1 MNLNLMHILKK
12 TPTTINISIYKKQV
26 IQMDEIKKLEYD
38 DEIKANR
45 ISTIILAVIFGIC
58 LIIWIANEI
67 GIFVVNLAYM
77 RVGMAVSFIC
87 MSVPIIIFSH
97 TKGDKNWFKYL
108 LIIFL
113 SLTSVSIETFLTFH
127 GVMLCVFPVLLAAQ
141 YPNIRVFRLAYWFNL
156 FGILFSVIVGY
167 YIGCWD
173 GNMIYATTF
182 GMTQQNDSL
191 AARISAMNTTYM
203 AQLILYFALPRM
215 VIFSTISLG
224 ISYIVKTVKLQYVR
238 QSMIRMEAEYDSL
251 TKLENR
257 TKYNSRVSG
266 ENEKLES
273 ICIVFLDVNN
283 LKKMNDTYGHEA
295 GDFVLKRTA
304 EEMKKLICDTI
315 HGYRLGG
322 DEFVMILCNY
332 KKEEADALLTKWK
345 ESLTP
350 LNGEEYDV
358 QCSLAI
364 GVTYASRPFD
374 IDSVLKKADDK
385 MYQTKI
391 AMKANRIN

>member
-1 MNLNLMHILKK
+1 
-12 TPTTINISIYKKQV
+12 
-26 IQMDEIKKLEYD
+26 
-38 DEIKANR
+38 
-45 ISTIILAVIFGIC
+45 
-58 LIIWIANEI
+58 
-67 GIFVVNLAYM
+67 
-77 RVGMAVSFIC
+77 
-87 MSVPIIIFSH
+87 
-97 TKGDKNWFKYL
+97 
-108 LIIFL
+108 
-113 SLTSVSIETFLTFH
+113 
-127 GVMLCVFPVLLAAQ
+127 
-141 YPNIRVFRLAYWFNL
+141 
-156 FGILFSVIVGY
+156 
-167 YIGCWD
+167 
-173 GNMIYATTF
+173 
-182 GMTQQNDSL
+182 
-191 AARISAMNTTYM
+191 
-203 AQLILYFALPRM
+203 M

-266 ENEKLES
+266 EYEKLES